1 MKMIMILNEVLTKQ
15 NLITKIVLQNGN
27 KELSKEL
34 KVKIM
39 RIRMAYNKI
48 KQQFDNDV
56 QEFSKQLINSELIE
70 LSNKDVK
77 TENDLLRIEEL
88 NNKINSEYR
97 EFLIQKGYENV
108 ILNIDDSLNLDE
120 YSEIVDVNSNN
131 DVEINNSIVKAA
143 DFLEAFMD
151 FFVKE

>member
-1 MKMIMILNEVLTKQ
+1 MILNDVLTKQ